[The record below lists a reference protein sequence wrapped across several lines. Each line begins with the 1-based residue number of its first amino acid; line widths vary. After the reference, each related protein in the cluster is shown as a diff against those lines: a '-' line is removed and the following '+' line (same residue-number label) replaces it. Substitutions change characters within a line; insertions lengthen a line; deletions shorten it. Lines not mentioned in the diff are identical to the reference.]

1 MVPARQV
8 PSRRIDY
15 HSPMPCAHLPI
26 RFVLRCAAL
35 ASVASLAGCAS
46 LVDKASQRL
55 AGNLTAGILNQD
67 DVSTARD
74 GIPSW
79 LLLVDGLID
88 GSPQNAGLLV
98 AGARLY
104 GAYAGGFIED
114 PVRAQRLSAHGFDYA
129 RRATCIDLRALCR
142 TMDQPFEAFQ
152 AEVGRAG
159 AKDVGTLYALATSW
173 AGRIQANSSDWKA
186 IADIP
191 RVEVLLERVVALDP
205 KYMNGEP
212 YMYLG
217 VMATLRPA
225 SLGGKPEEGKADFE
239 KALAL
244 SGGRN
249 QMVRVLYAKQYA
261 RLVFDKDLHDRLLNE
276 AIAADPH
283 APGLTLINVIAQQQ
297 ARQLLESGKDFF

>member
-1 MVPARQV
+1 M
-8 PSRRIDY
+8 
-15 HSPMPCAHLPI
+15 PI
-26 RFVLRCAAL
+26 RPLLRTAAAIGFAL
-35 ASVASLAGCAS
+35 VATGCAS
-46 LVDKASQRL
+46 LVNKASQRL
-55 AGNLTAGILNQD
+55 ADNLTAGILNQD
-67 DVSTARD
+67 DVTLAKD

-79 LLLVDGLID
+79 LLLVDGLIEGD
-88 GSPQNAGLLV
+88 PSNAGLLA

-104 GAYAGGFIED
+104 GAYAGGFVDD
-114 PVRAQRLSAHGFDYA
+114 PGRAQRLSQHGFDYA
-129 RRATCIDLRALCR
+129 KRATCISLPALCR
-142 TMDQPFEAFQ
+142 TLDQPFEPFQ
-152 AEVGRAG
+152 AETAKVGAN
-159 AKDVGTLYALATSW
+159 DVATIYVLATTW
-173 AGRIQANSSDWKA
+173 AGRIQSHSSDWNS

-191 RVEVLLERVVALDP
+191 RVQALLDRVVALDP
-205 KYMNGEP
+205 NYMSGEP

-225 SLGGKPEEGKADFE
+225 SLGGEPEKGKADFE

-261 RLVFDKDLHDRLLNE
+261 RLVFDRELHDRLLNE

-297 ARQLLESGKDFF
+297 AKQLLESGNDFF

>member
-1 MVPARQV
+1 MLKRSLFHLLVL
-8 PSRRIDY
+8 S
-15 HSPMPCAHLPI
+15 CAT
-26 RFVLRCAAL
+26 
-35 ASVASLAGCAS
+35 LAGCAS

-55 AGNLTAGILNQD
+55 AGNLTAGILEQD
-67 DVSTARD
+67 DVGVARD

-79 LLLVDGLID
+79 LLLVDGLIQGNPD
-88 GSPQNAGLLV
+88 NAGLLE

-104 GAYAGGFIED
+104 GAYSGGFIED
-114 PVRAQRLSAHGFDYA
+114 PERAQRLSDHAFGYA
-129 RRATCIDLRALCR
+129 RRATCLTLQDVCTTLEA
-142 TMDQPFEAFQ
+142 PFEAFQ
-152 AEVGRAG
+152 AAVAKVG
-159 AKDVGTLYALATSW
+159 AKNVPTLYVLATSW
-173 AGRIQANSSDWKA
+173 AGRIQSHSSDWNA

-191 RVEVLLERVVALDP
+191 RVQALLERVVALDP
-205 KYMNGEP
+205 NYMNGEP

-244 SGGRN
+244 SGGKN

-261 RLVFDKDLHDRLLNE
+261 RLVFDRELHDRLLNE

-297 ARQLLESGKDFF
+297 AKQLLESGKDFF

>member
-1 MVPARQV
+1 MTSIP
-8 PSRRIDY
+8 
-15 HSPMPCAHLPI
+15 LPI
-26 RFVLRCAAL
+26 RLSLRCMALAAAL
-35 ASVASLAGCAS
+35 CAAGCAS

-55 AGNLTAGILNQD
+55 ASNLTAGILNQD
-67 DVSTARD
+67 DVATARD

-79 LLLVDGLID
+79 LLLVDGLIE
-88 GSPQNAGLLV
+88 GNPQNVGLLV

-104 GAYAGGFIED
+104 GAYSGGFIDD
-114 PVRAQRLSAHGFDYA
+114 PGRAQRLTAHAFDYA
-129 RRATCIDLRALCR
+129 QRATCIDMPALCKTR
-142 TMDQPFEAFQ
+142 AQPYEAFQ
-152 AEVGRAG
+152 VEVAKVGV
-159 AKDVGTLYALATSW
+159 KDVGTLYVLGTTW
-173 AGRIQANSSDWKA
+173 AGRIQANSSDWKS

-191 RVEVLLERVVALDP
+191 RVQALLDRVVALDP
-205 KYMNGEP
+205 NYMSGEP

-225 SLGGKPEEGKADFE
+225 SLGGEPEKGKADFE

-244 SGGRN
+244 SGGKN

-283 APGLTLINVIAQQQ
+283 APGLTLVNVIAQQQ
-297 ARQLLESGKDFF
+297 AKQLLESGKDFF